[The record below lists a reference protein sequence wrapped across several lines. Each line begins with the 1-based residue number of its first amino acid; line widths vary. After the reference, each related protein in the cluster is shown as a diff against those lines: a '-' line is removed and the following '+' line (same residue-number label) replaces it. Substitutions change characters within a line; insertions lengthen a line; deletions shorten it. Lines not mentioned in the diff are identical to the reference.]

1 MAAGAPAPM
10 IATALLAEFDGPV
23 MVAVYVIAAALL
35 TVVALACAAETSR
48 RDLAAV
54 GGDGPGDGGEASLP
68 SPADGSREPVEP

>member
-54 GGDGPGDGGEASLP
+54 GGDGNGVPAP